1 MFALRKEE
9 KGEEHLAS
17 IFYLE
22 MVLPNA
28 YT

>member
-1 MFALRKEE
+1 MFAFRKEE
-9 KGEEHLAS
+9 KGEEKLTW